1 MFNTQNE
8 NMKTKP
14 NPKPMEFHPL
24 CLLFPQMSDTEID
37 DLGAQIKA
45 NGQRNT
51 IKLLDGKILDG
62 RNRFIACARVGV
74 KPRFEKFTGKDAL
87 AFVIDE
93 NLRRRHLSDS
103 QRAMLA
109 TEIAKLNPG
118 QNASAGVSQDKAATM
133 LNVKPRA
140 VQTARQI
147 SKQGS
152 KGIKKMVRDG
162 KLSLNAAASV
172 SRLPKAKQAK
182 IAERGADAVKRA
194 ASRLQRPPEPRDHS
208 GAYSSAPAGPVRGT
222 KPPPRV
228 PDAPALKGA
237 ELAPVTD
244 AASAVL
250 RLETIYEREKAWF
263 NCAMPVRTPR
273 AIVDK
278 LIEGLRE

>member
-14 NPKPMEFHPL
+14 HTMEFHPL
-24 CLLFPQMSDTEID
+24 CLLFPQMSDTEIG
-37 DLGAQIKA
+37 DLGEDIKR
-45 NGQRNT
+45 NGLKNS
-51 IKLLDGKILDG
+51 IKTLDGKILDG
-62 RNRFIACARVGV
+62 RNRFLACERAMV

-87 AFVIDE
+87 AFVISE
-93 NLRRRHLSDS
+93 NLHRRHLTDS

-118 QNASAGVSQDKAATM
+118 QDASAGVSQDRAATM
-133 LNVKPRA
+133 LNVKARA

-162 KLSLNAAASV
+162 KLSLNAAASI
-172 SRLPKAKQAK
+172 SRLPKSKQAK

-208 GAYSSAPAGPVRGT
+208 GAYSSAPAGPLRGT

-228 PDAPALKGA
+228 PDAAPLMAA

-278 LIEGLRE
+278 IIDGMRE